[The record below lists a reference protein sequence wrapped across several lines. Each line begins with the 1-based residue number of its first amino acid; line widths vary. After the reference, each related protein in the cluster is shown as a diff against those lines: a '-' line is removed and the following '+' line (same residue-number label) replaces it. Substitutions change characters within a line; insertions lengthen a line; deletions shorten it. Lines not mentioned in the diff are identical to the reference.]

1 MKSAEALIS
10 ATLPLNII
18 RSYPR
23 KSPGCRVR
31 NMAGEMAMAR
41 RLGRLKAGEITRLG
55 PGRHHDGGGLYLVVG
70 QGAARSW
77 VFRFRRDGKLHDY
90 GLGPVHTVSLADA
103 RKKAHGCRSA
113 LFEGETPV
121 RQRQAKRLERV
132 RAAAKAVTF
141 EQAAE
146 QYIKAHAAGWRDP
159 KAERQ
164 WRQSLT
170 DYAYPVLGKE
180 PVGKIDTALV
190 MRVLKPIW
198 ETKTETAGRVR
209 SRIENILDAWAATRP
224 LEPDEDRQR
233 DNPAR
238 WRGHIEHLLPAPRKV
253 RKVEHHP
260 ALPYAEIGDFMAKLR
275 QQEGVA
281 ARALEFA
288 ILTAGRTDEVLGAT
302 WDEIG
307 EIAERTWTL
316 PAGRHKAGKTTG
328 KEHRVPLSDGAV
340 AIIEAMAALRVDKHV
355 FPGRGSKGA
364 LGPQAMRRV
373 LAGLGR
379 ADIDVH
385 GFRSTFRDW
394 AGETTAH
401 PRDVIEQ
408 ALAHTL
414 KDRSEAAY
422 RRGDLFDK
430 RRALMRDWDIR
441 CAGGAVVVP
450 IRREA

>member
-1 MKSAEALIS
+1 
-10 ATLPLNII
+10 
-18 RSYPR
+18 
-23 KSPGCRVR
+23 V
-31 NMAGEMAMAR
+31 AR

-90 GLGPVHTVSLADA
+90 GLGPAHTIGLAAA
-103 RKKAHGCRSA
+103 RQKAFDCRVA
-113 LFEGETPV
+113 LYAGSNPV
-121 RQRQAKRLERV
+121 EQRQAKRIERV
-132 RAAAKAVTF
+132 LAAAKAMTF
-141 EQAAE
+141 EDAAE
-146 QYIKAHAAGWRDP
+146 QYITAHAAGWRDP
-159 KAERQ
+159 KQERQ
-164 WRQSLT
+164 WRQSLA
-170 DYAYPVLGKE
+170 DYAFPVLGKL
-180 PVGKIDTALV
+180 PVMAIDTALV
-190 MRVLKPIW
+190 MRAVEPIW
-198 ETKTETAGRVR
+198 VTKTETAGRVR
-209 SRIENILDAWAATRP
+209 SRIENILDWATSRGF
-224 LEPDEDRQR
+224 RQG

-238 WRGHIEHLLPAPRKV
+238 WRGHLENLLPAPRKV
-253 RKVEHHP
+253 HKVEHHA
-260 ALPYAEIGDFMAKLR
+260 ALPYAEIGGLITDLR
-275 QQEGVA
+275 RQEGVP
-281 ARALEFA
+281 ARALEFL
-288 ILTAGRTDEVLGAT
+288 ILTAGRTGEVLGAK
-302 WDEIG
+302 WSEIDL
-307 EIAERTWTL
+307 AERTWTI

-328 KEHRVPLSDGAV
+328 KEHRVPLSDAAIAV
-340 AIIEAMAALRVDKHV
+340 LDAMAALRVDEHV
-355 FPGRGSKGA
+355 FPGRNGA

-373 LAGLGR
+373 LDGLN
-379 ADIDVH
+379 AEISVH